1 MKKLR
6 NQIGV
11 TISEVLLVLA
21 IISVLSGVGFV
32 EVNAYMR
39 DMTKLEYDGYAK
51 EIFIAAQ
58 NHLAMAESQGYLA
71 KNVFGE
77 SDDEN
82 GGYYFVSNVDG
93 GTSVNDSDSVL
104 GLMLPAASLD
114 ETIRSGNYIVRY
126 DKQTA
131 QILDVFYW
139 SVSGRYSHQYDND
152 YADFMSKRKSADELK
167 TYNKETDSNT
177 NSVIGYFGG
186 VEAAS
191 IPRGETLQ
199 APMITVINGD
209 TLRVEII
216 DPNINEK
223 KHLLQLIVKGSKTY
237 AETPGLGCKV
247 FTLKEKDADPASGG
261 AYSFM
266 LDDITA
272 KESHFSEKLG
282 MHPGEDITLQAKV
295 SYAANDDQLGM
306 AYSPEKTTNSLFGD
320 GTKPGE
326 GKVVI
331 SSIRHLENLD
341 QSVSKMDLSVFGV
354 SSSGTLS
361 AVQTTDLKW
370 KDFLKTGENIVPLDG
385 TAPEKEKYYPVTP
398 GYQLSY
404 DGDGHAVYD
413 VSVKS
418 AGNAGMFGTLDYG
431 SAVSDLKLVNFNITG
446 ENSGALAGA
455 AGKEHAE
462 TKVAVTNVLAINN
475 GNGEPDIVGSGSVGG
490 LIGSA
495 TDAKIVKCAAAMLV
509 RSTGGNAGGL
519 IGTVTGRTEITAC
532 YSGGHTEDG
541 CYTDNYNVTGAQAAG
556 GLIGASAGAGIT
568 YSYSTCSVSG
578 KTAEG
583 GFVGS
588 AAGGHMENCYAA
600 GRVDPGTENAKGAF
614 AGNSV
619 SATNCHYYMIVNE
632 IAPVNSSEKD
642 YSYLPPYPLAD
653 AETEANM
660 AFDWSAQTFDTFVGG
675 DRKAARPYD
684 STLLGYYRGKY
695 GLLTAEQLG
704 ASGVERTDYVSAHYG
719 DWPAPEIWVINN

>member
-1 MKKLR
+1 
-6 NQIGV
+6 
-11 TISEVLLVLA
+11 
-21 IISVLSGVGFV
+21 
-32 EVNAYMR
+32 
-39 DMTKLEYDGYAK
+39 
-51 EIFIAAQ
+51 
-58 NHLAMAESQGYLA
+58 
-71 KNVFGE
+71 
-77 SDDEN
+77 
-82 GGYYFVSNVDG
+82 
-93 GTSVNDSDSVL
+93 
-104 GLMLPAASLD
+104 
-114 ETIRSGNYIVRY
+114 
-126 DKQTA
+126 
-131 QILDVFYW
+131 
-139 SVSGRYSHQYDND
+139 
-152 YADFMSKRKSADELK
+152 
-167 TYNKETDSNT
+167 
-177 NSVIGYFGG
+177 
-186 VEAAS
+186 
-191 IPRGETLQ
+191 
-199 APMITVINGD
+199 
-209 TLRVEII
+209 
-216 DPNINEK
+216 
-223 KHLLQLIVKGSKTY
+223 
-237 AETPGLGCKV
+237 
-247 FTLKEKDADPASGG
+247 
-261 AYSFM
+261 
-266 LDDITA
+266 
-272 KESHFSEKLG
+272 
-282 MHPGEDITLQAKV
+282 
-295 SYAANDDQLGM
+295 
-306 AYSPEKTTNSLFGD
+306 
-320 GTKPGE
+320 
-326 GKVVI
+326 
-331 SSIRHLENLD
+331 ENLD

-354 SSSGTLS
+354 SNSSGTLS
-361 AVQTTDLKW
+361 AVQSTDLKW

-385 TAPEKEKYYPVTP
+385 VSPEKEKYYPVTP
-398 GYQLSY
+398 VYKLNY

-431 SAVSDLKLVNFNITG
+431 SAVSDLKLVNFKITG

-509 RSTGGNAGGL
+509 KSTGGNAGGL
-519 IGTVTGRTEITAC
+519 IGTVTGSTAITAC

-541 CYTDNYNVTGAQAAG
+541 SYTDNYNVTGAQAAG
-556 GLIGASAGAGIT
+556 GLIGSSAGATIT

-588 AAGGHMENCYAA
+588 ANGGRMENCYAA

-614 AGNSV
+614 AGSNV

-632 IAPVNSSEKD
+632 IAPDKNNSKKE
-642 YSYLPPYPLAD
+642 YGYLPPYPLAD